1 LVVSLIFYSNLQET
15 IIVPF
20 YYFIF
25 DTLIKILYFNIS

>member
-1 LVVSLIFYSNLQET
+1 LSLKTTWVISLIFYSNLQET

-25 DTLIKILYFNIS
+25 DTLV